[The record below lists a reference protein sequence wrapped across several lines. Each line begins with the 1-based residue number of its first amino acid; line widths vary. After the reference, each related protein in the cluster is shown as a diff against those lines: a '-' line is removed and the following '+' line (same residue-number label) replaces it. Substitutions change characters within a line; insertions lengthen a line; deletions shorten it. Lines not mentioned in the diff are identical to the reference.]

1 MPSAVFECIQ
11 IDFSFFFFFKF
22 DPSHFEGGLKWD
34 SDQISACVSQ
44 SGCSYGIS
52 KCFFCVTG
60 SETHNAESREME
72 CATEWLSRVQA
83 AASRAV

>member
-52 KCFFCVTG
+52 KCFFVSPAARHTTPNP
-60 SETHNAESREME
+60 ERWN
-72 CATEWLSRVQA
+72 VQQ
-83 AASRAV
+83 SG